1 MVRRVRYVLIGVLY
15 AVLALFVAVGF
26 VGDLGLLD
34 VPSLL
39 IAALVIAFA
48 LLGLR
53 WSDRRVE
60 RKRLLHEHG
69 LSAYDARM
77 AMHLVDSGEVMRAA
91 LRPAGRDYA
100 QRQLDRGPTPMW
112 IPALGVVMAVA
123 VYLPYAGFPGARVFA
138 LVGIGFVGFRCHHV
152 YTRPARLR
160 SVLVNLAPTEAPE
173 LHARPEAPRSHAI
186 SRPAKPASAFPISNT
201 AAIQSAAHPSSSNA
215 ALTAL
220 VTLRRPR
227 SFRNSLSEY
236 IVEID
241 GRRVGRLRSR
251 AAQEFAV
258 QPGHHEVRVR
268 LDTLMAPRR
277 GYAGSPAFE
286 VDLSDGERMELDVIA
301 LPATHSS
308 FGVLQTTADPEAWL
322 MLAPA
327 GADKPPPRSTR
338 TLIRRN
344 WLRYT
349 LSLVALAAFIATSFV
364 FRTGSAAWWDSDTVL
379 LLSAGALVYLRF
391 GWPRRP

>member
-48 LLGLR
+48 LLGTR
-53 WSDRRVE
+53 WSDRRGE
-60 RKRLLHEHG
+60 RKRLVHEHG

-77 AMHLVDSGEVMRAA
+77 VMHLVDSGQVMRTA

-100 QRQLDRGPTPMW
+100 QRQLDRGPTPVW
-112 IPALGVVMAVA
+112 VPALGVVMAVA
-123 VYLPYAGFPGARVFA
+123 VYLPYAGLPDARVFA
-138 LVGIGFVGFRCHHV
+138 LMGIGVVGFRCHHL

-160 SVLVNLAPTEAPE
+160 SVLVNLAPTDAPE

-186 SRPAKPASAFPISNT
+186 SRPAKPSSASPVSDT

-220 VTLRRPR
+220 LTLRRPR
-227 SFRNSLSEY
+227 AFRNSLSEY

-241 GRRVGRLRSR
+241 GRRVGRLRAR
-251 AAQEFAV
+251 ASQEFAV
-258 QPGHHEVRVR
+258 PPGYHEVRVR
-268 LDTLMAPRR
+268 LDTIMAPKM
-277 GYAGSPAFE
+277 GYVGSPAFE
-286 VDLSDGERMELDVIA
+286 VERTELDVIA

-308 FGVLQTTADPEAWL
+308 FGVLQTTADPEGWL

-327 GADKPPPRSTR
+327 GADKPPPRSPLA
-338 TLIRRN
+338 LIRGN

-349 LSLVALAAFIATSFV
+349 LSLVALAAFIATFFV
-364 FRTGSAAWWDSDTVL
+364 FRTGSAAWWDSNTVL
-379 LLSAGALVYLRF
+379 LLSAGTLLYLRF
-391 GWPRRP
+391 GRPRRP